1 MKNTKTKLA
10 IIAIILLI
18 ALVTYL
24 IISGQGEALTAIS
37 LLLFVYAVIDIFRPA
52 KEIRDR

>member
-1 MKNTKTKLA
+1 MKNAKTNLA

-24 IISGQGEALTAIS
+24 IISGQGEALMVIS
-37 LLLFVYAVIDIFRPA
+37 LILFVYVVIDIFRPT